1 MKKVLFATS
10 ALVASTGFAAAD
22 VSLSGYA
29 EMGIV
34 GGNSTETQFHQD
46 IELTFGM
53 SGTTD
58 NGLTFGASIQLDE
71 AAWSDDSDDGGTA
84 VFISGSMG
92 TLTLGDTDGAMDWAM
107 TEAGN
112 MGNGGSIAD
121 NETDHGGYLGSYLDG
136 SEDNQVLRYNHSVG
150 DLGIAVSMEADQNGA
165 RDLGELDY
173 SASYATGAWV
183 FTRTISGIRNAFTSA
198 GASYTGGTAA
208 ADDIDTTSIVAAR
221 DSGDSNVALG
231 LTYGIDVAGG
241 SLTLGMGYQSAP
253 DRVVYISSRTDAG
266 GNNDEP
272 DGITLSSA
280 DTTAMGV
287 SAVLAL
293 DSGLTLGVA
302 LTEYSDYAG
311 INAAVVD
318 GTGEAADV
326 TTTGSLTD
334 ATHIGVGVG
343 YSMGA
348 LTLHA
353 NYTELDYDSNV
364 LTDVDGWGASVAY
377 DLGGGAGIHLGVN
390 DNDTGANWSLG
401 LAMSF

>member
-22 VSLSGYA
+22 VSVSGYA

-34 GGNSTETQFHQD
+34 GGNSSETQFHQD
-46 IELTFGM
+46 IEVTFGM
-53 SGTTD
+53 SGSTD

-71 AAWSDDSDDGGTA
+71 ATWSDHSDDGGTA

-92 TLTLGDTDGAMDWAM
+92 TLTMGDTDGAMDWAM

-121 NETDHGGYLGSYLDG
+121 NETGHAGYLGSYLDG
-136 SEDNQVLRYNHSVG
+136 NEDNQVLRYNHSVG
-150 DLGIAVSMEADQNGA
+150 DLGIAVSIEMDDAGTRELIAADITPVTT
-165 RDLGELDY
+165 
-173 SASYATGAWV
+173 ASM
-183 FTRTISGIRNAFTSA
+183 RNAFASDG
-198 GASYTGGTAA
+198 GAATAITFGGTDASNA
-208 ADDIDTTSIVAAR
+208 VN
-221 DSGDSNVALG
+221 DSGDAGVALG

-241 SLTLGMGYQSAP
+241 SLTLGMGYQTAP
-253 DRVVYISSRTDAG
+253 DRVVYVSSITDDGSGNDTGVISV
-266 GNNDEP
+266 
-272 DGITLSSA
+272 A

-311 INAAVVD
+311 INAA
-318 GTGEAADV
+318 ADPASGA
-326 TTTGSLTD
+326 TNSGSLSD

-348 LTLHA
+348 ITLHA
-353 NYTELDYDSNV
+353 NYGELDYDSNV